1 VREGKEDIYMAVQ
14 EIYQAVLAFNKD
26 KIVDLVKKEL
36 EVGTQVSA
44 ILKEGLIAPLDEV
57 GQRFSTGDM
66 FLPEMLAAAQTMKAG
81 MEVIRPLLTGAEA
94 KPAGIVVIGT
104 VQGDLHDI
112 GKDLVAM
119 MVEGAG
125 FRVFNLG
132 VDVHAEAFLRAID
145 EKDPDILALS
155 ALLTTT
161 MPAMRETVSLMKKRN
176 IRAKIIIGGAPVTQ
190 SFADQIGAD
199 GYSDD
204 APGAVTLVRK
214 LLAI

>member
-1 VREGKEDIYMAVQ
+1 MALQ
-14 EIYQAVLAFNKD
+14 EIYKAVLDFD
-26 KIVDLVKKEL
+26 KENIADLVKKEL
-36 EVGTQVSA
+36 KGGAQVSV

-57 GQRFSTGDM
+57 GQRFSAGDM
-66 FLPEMLAAAQTMKAG
+66 FLPEMLAAAQTMRTG
-81 MEVIRPLLTGAEA
+81 MEVIRPLLTGADA
-94 KPAGIVVIGT
+94 KPAGTVVIGT

-132 VDVHAEAFLRAID
+132 VDVPTEAFLRAID

-161 MPAMRETVSLMKKRN
+161 MPAMRETVSLFRKRK
-176 IRAKIIIGGAPVTQ
+176 IRAKIIVGGAPVTQ

-214 LLAI
+214 LLGK